1 MTCARRGPLLL
12 AAALLGLAA
21 AAATPGA
28 SPPPAAATSSTSPPP
43 AATRTR
49 AVRLVDRVEGGRTV
63 THLTGGVLIERD
75 SLTVASDSA
84 LFYRDEQRYDFFGG
98 VRLTRGRA
106 VLTCDEATYDGGLR
120 AADFRGRVQLV
131 DGDVTATSTRGELRD
146 DGALLRLIGDARLVD
161 PGYVVFGDTIVRR
174 DDGGRGEAT
183 GAVRIVDPGKQSL
196 VTGGRAVFDRAD
208 SVVVVDRAPHLT
220 TREQGGDPLDADAR
234 VMTFH
239 RAENRVVMVGEVAI
253 RQGRTRAHADT
264 AHVQGR
270 EHVLLRGSPRVEDG
284 DGSTM
289 TADGI
294 EFFYRDGELE
304 RVHLAGTALVQDEG
318 PAALAEQ
325 YRGLPARNELTGDV
339 VDIHF
344 EDGEPYTSVV
354 VGKARSIY
362 VPEADRE
369 EIACND
375 VAGDTI
381 LLAFRDRKVE
391 RVDVRGSMSG
401 RYDFVRLT
409 ELDDLAGRA
418 TAVLDSLAPGGL
430 DSLLAA
436 LPDSLRAGASA
447 DSLLA
452 AALAAAAGRGGMTAL
467 AAALGDSTGGAAL
480 VARALASAASDTLA
494 DGRRSLDFAA
504 ASEKVEYS
512 GRTALFDLGR
522 KRIAIAG
529 DSRMLYGSMDLK
541 AGRIRLDLADREL
554 YAAENPLLVDGG
566 QKMAGDDMG
575 YDFEHRTGAVLSG
588 ATAMDEFY
596 YVGDEIKR
604 FDDGTLKIRSGRMTS
619 CDLAEP
625 HYHFWAD
632 KMKVRPGDKMA
643 AKPIVLKIGR
653 VPIFALPFYFKSLES
668 GRRSGI
674 LFPSFNFGW
683 SQRTGRYIRDW
694 GYYWAT
700 SDYTDFTFRGDYN
713 ERREFTWQLK
723 NQYVKRYAFGG
734 EANYSRR
741 LSLGGEPRTREW
753 QFQWTHRQD
762 KLFDAYQ
769 FQTSV
774 DMSSRTIS
782 REDLLN
788 DVGAVDQIS
797 GQQTSTARISRNWS
811 FVSASLNFK
820 RDEYVNREDGD
831 LGTNNLVA
839 SQAFPSL
846 SLNFKSTSLLPQ
858 LRTGQRGSLLGDVL
872 RSTYLRNSWSFNS
885 QTRTNETTDNVVHA
899 ASGSASLDFKQ
910 QRLLFFTASTGV
922 SASHRWNRTTTDG
935 TLYTFDEVDSNY
947 VAREVRERS
956 EETSSSLSINS
967 SLNTTLY
974 GVLRPRFGGL
984 SAVRHTLRLGIG
996 HQLVP
1001 AIPGHQGRSESFS
1014 LSLGNR
1020 FDVKLRG
1027 AAAGDSIAPD
1037 RKLDGVLDWG
1047 LSGGY
1052 SPAAAPGHRWG
1063 VVNSSLTVKPGEA
1076 AAFKITVNQTFDTA
1090 TRRVTSTRFT
1100 YGYGFSGRVDTGGRV
1115 AAVAA
1120 VKSRAIDRLGAAADS
1135 AAVELV
1141 DEEWEPGD
1149 GPPPDDGDFPG
1160 FGQLGAGEGG
1170 DEGRDPTEGG
1180 RFLPWRV
1187 NSSLS
1192 YSRYHL
1198 TDRMDARL
1206 GLNANL
1212 TVTRN
1217 WDLAWRGTYDLE
1229 TGTLTNQSWN
1239 LVRDLHCW
1247 EMRFS
1252 RTVNAVDSQFGFIIS
1267 LKAIPDV
1274 KVTRGKS
1281 DLVGGYGQM
1290 TGGIF

>member
-1 MTCARRGPLLL
+1 MTCAARGRSLM
-12 AAALLGLAA
+12 AAALLVLTA
-21 AAATPGA
+21 AAATLA
-28 SPPPAAATSSTSPPP
+28 ESPPT

-49 AVRLVDRVEGGRTV
+49 AVRLVRLFEGGRTV
-63 THLTGGVLIERD
+63 THLTGDVLIERD
-75 SLTVASDSA
+75 SLAVASDSA
-84 LFYRDEQRYDFFGG
+84 LFYDEEQRYDFFGR
-98 VRLTRGRA
+98 VRLTRGGA
-106 VLTCDEATYDGGLR
+106 VLTCDEAAYDGGLR
-120 AADFRGRVQLV
+120 SADFRGNVRLV
-131 DGDVTATSTRGELRD
+131 DGAVTATSTRGELRD

-183 GAVRIVDPGKQSL
+183 GAVRLVDPGKQSL

-220 TREQGGDPLDADAR
+220 MREQGGDPLDADAR

-239 RAENRVVMVGEVAI
+239 RSENRVVMVDSVKI
-253 RQGRTRAHADT
+253 RQGRTRAYADT
-264 AHVQGR
+264 AHVRGR

-294 EFFYRDGELE
+294 EFFYEDGELA
-304 RVHLAGTALVQDEG
+304 RVLLTGTARVEDSR

-325 YRGLPARNELTGDV
+325 YRGLPARNELTGDAIT
-339 VDIHF
+339 IHF
-344 EDGEPYTSVV
+344 TDGEPHTSVV
-354 VGKARSIY
+354 VGQARSVY

-381 LLAFRDRKVE
+381 LIAFRDRRVE
-391 RVDVRGSMSG
+391 RVDVRGAMSG
-401 RYDFVRLT
+401 RYAFVRLT
-409 ELDDLAGRA
+409 ELDDLAGRTA
-418 TAVLDSLAPGGL
+418 AVLDSLAPGGL
-430 DSLLAA
+430 DSLLAS
-436 LPDSLRAGASA
+436 LPDSLRTGATA

-452 AALAAAAGRGGMTAL
+452 EALSLAAGRGGMTAL

-480 VARALASAASDTLA
+480 VARALAAAAADTLA
-494 DGRRSLDFAA
+494 DGRRALDFAA
-504 ASEKVEYS
+504 ASEKVEYT
-512 GRTALFDLGR
+512 GRTALFDLER

-529 DSRMLYGSMDLK
+529 DSRMVYGSMDLK

-554 YAAENPLLVDGG
+554 YAAENPLLVDSG

-632 KMKVRPGDKMA
+632 KMKVRPGDKVV
-643 AKPIVLKIGR
+643 AKPIVMKIGH
-653 VPIFALPFYFKSLES
+653 VPIFALPFYFKSLQS

-683 SQRTGRYIRDW
+683 SQRTGRYVRDW
-694 GYYWAT
+694 GYYWAA
-700 SDYTDFTFRGDYN
+700 SDYTDLTFRGDYN
-713 ERREFTWQLK
+713 ERREFTWQLS
-723 NQYVKRYAFGG
+723 NRYVKRYSFTGDASF
-734 EANYSRR
+734 SRR
-741 LSLGGEPRTREW
+741 LSLGDEPRTREW
-753 QFQWTHRQD
+753 QFQWNHRQD
-762 KLFDAYQ
+762 ALFDAYQ
-769 FQTSV
+769 FQTSLN
-774 DMSSRTIS
+774 MSSRTIS

-788 DVGAVDQIS
+788 DVGAMDQIS
-797 GQQTSTARISRNWS
+797 GQQTSTARVSRNWS
-811 FVSASLNFK
+811 LVSASLNFK
-820 RDEYVNREDGD
+820 RDEYVNKEDGD

-839 SQAFPSL
+839 SQAFPNL
-846 SLNFKSTSLLPQ
+846 SLNFKSMSLLPQ
-858 LRTGQRGSLLGDVL
+858 LRPGLRGNFLGDVL
-872 RSTYLRNSWSFNS
+872 RSTYFRNSWSFNT
-885 QTRTNETTDNVVHA
+885 QTRTNETTDNAVHA

-922 SASHRWNRTTTDG
+922 SATHRWNRATTDG
-935 TLYTFDEVDSNY
+935 TLYTLDPVDSNY

-956 EETSSSLSINS
+956 EETSTNLSINS

-974 GVLRPRFGGL
+974 GVVRPNLGSL

-996 HQLVP
+996 HQLTP
-1001 AIPGHQGRSESFS
+1001 AISGRQGRSESFS

-1047 LSGGY
+1047 LSSGY
-1052 SPAAAPGHRWG
+1052 TPGAAPGRRWG

-1076 AAFKITVNQTFDTA
+1076 AALKITVNQTFDPA
-1090 TRRVTSTRFT
+1090 ARRVTGTRFS
-1100 YGYGFSGRVDTGGRV
+1100 YGFGFSGRVDTGGRV
-1115 AAVAA
+1115 SAITAE
-1120 VKSRAIDRLGAAADS
+1120 KSRAIDRLGAAADS
-1135 AAVELV
+1135 AVVELV
-1141 DEEWEPGD
+1141 GDEGEPGAGVPAD
-1149 GPPPDDGDFPG
+1149 EGDFPG
-1160 FGQLGAGEGG
+1160 FGQLGGGERG
-1170 DEGRDPTEGG
+1170 DAGRDLTEGG

-1192 YSRYHL
+1192 YSRNHL
-1198 TDRMDARL
+1198 TDDTTARL
-1206 GLNANL
+1206 GLSANL

-1217 WDLAWRGTYDLE
+1217 WDLAWRGTYDFE
-1229 TGTLTNQSWN
+1229 EGTLTSQSWN

-1247 EMRFS
+1247 QMRFS